1 MSKVPLAGDF
11 DSEKDNDADDLSPQ
25 VLYISLHEQVFIS
38 FNVALDCMVWTVLMI
53 LLLYCSKDCEG
64 SDSGDAQLGDDGDN
78 LIGSPQTASDSKDG
92 ESPLVG
98 HYNILNL
105 SLSMGVFIC

>member
-1 MSKVPLAGDF
+1 MSRVPLAGDF

-25 VLYISLHEQVFIS
+25 VFYISLHEQVFLS
-38 FNVALDCMVWTVLMI
+38 FMVALDCMFWTVLMI
-53 LLLYCSKDCEG
+53 ILLYCSKDCEG

-78 LIGSPQTASDSKDG
+78 LIGSAPTAPDSKDG

-98 HYNILNL
+98 HYSRLNL
-105 SLSMGVFIC
+105 SLSMGLFIC